1 MFRFFIKPVKWWYA
15 QCISYFHKRCDR
27 IPNTEARGV
36 YIYIDPFFSQKTV
49 TEYLLF
55 LDLWVLML
63 EITVVKE
70 TDLGHNLIELILQER
85 KMMGKGFQKQW

>member
-1 MFRFFIKPVKWWYA
+1 
-15 QCISYFHKRCDR
+15 
-27 IPNTEARGV
+27 
-36 YIYIDPFFSQKTV
+36 
-49 TEYLLF
+49 
-55 LDLWVLML
+55 ML